1 MLNWLTALFVFDGF
15 LLMATAIPFI
25 QRRVKPNPWSGFR
38 TPKTLSNSDI
48 WYAANAYSGRQL
60 LRAGVAIT
68 VTALGL
74 RLVPGLSFAVY
85 ASVCGIVTILFVLFA
100 VGASFRFLRTL

>member
-1 MLNWLTALFVFDGF
+1 MMNWLTMLFVFDGF
-15 LLMATAIPFI
+15 LVIAAAIPFI

-38 TPKTLSNSDI
+38 TSKTLSNPDI

-60 LRAGVAIT
+60 RRAGAAIT
-68 VTALGL
+68 LTALGL

-85 ASVCGIVTILFVLFA
+85 AVACGIVPVLSLLLA
-100 VGASFRFLRTL
+100 VGAAFRFLRTL